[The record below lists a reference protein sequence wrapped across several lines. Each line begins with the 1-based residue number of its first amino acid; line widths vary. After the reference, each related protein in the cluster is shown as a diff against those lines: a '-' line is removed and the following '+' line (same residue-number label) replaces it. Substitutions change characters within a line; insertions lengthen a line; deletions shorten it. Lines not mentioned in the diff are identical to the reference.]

1 MESCNQIHLHSI
13 SFATYRF
20 SKYGNDKLQQC
31 LPEKLVSI
39 LSLPPNTS
47 QSKQEAEAANDL
59 TLENIHTCQ
68 DQLESIQNVN
78 AEGLLP
84 EESPAST
91 EAGAAKERSDAH
103 KAPLK
108 QQDVTS
114 HSDPSRQGTEEK
126 TEQAQM
132 KEPELSADDLFNLDE
147 DEIKNL
153 RHSSFIHSVN

>member
-1 MESCNQIHLHSI
+1 MHSI
-13 SFATYRF
+13 SFSTCSF
-20 SKYGNDKLQQC
+20 SKYALCHGDDKLQQC
-31 LPEKLVSI
+31 LPKKLLSI
-39 LSLPPNTS
+39 LSLPSNTS
-47 QSKQEAEAANDL
+47 QSKQKAEAANAIP
-59 TLENIHTCQ
+59 LETIHTRP
-68 DQLESIQNVN
+68 DQLGTILNVN

-84 EESPAST
+84 EPSPAST
-91 EAGAAKERSDAH
+91 EAGAAKGRSDAH
-103 KAPLK
+103 KTPLK